1 MTTCQSS
8 SIVNTLL
15 TEIELKVLT
24 MSKFALTNGMDQ
36 NEIDRRT
43 KNLLDLFKRNFLQSN
58 SDDFVSDAL
67 ANMMVC
73 NSVYAKIFEGYLA
86 IAEKRNIPQEM
97 TDGFVKWVSDQLDEL
112 KIKLTE
118 KYQKIDMR

>member
-1 MTTCQSS
+1 
-8 SIVNTLL
+8 
-15 TEIELKVLT
+15 
-24 MSKFALTNGMDQ
+24 MSKFTTANGMDQ

-43 KNLLDLFKRNFLQSN
+43 KYLLNLFKRNFIESK

-67 ANMMVC
+67 ANMIVC

-86 IAEKRNIPQEM
+86 LAEKRKIPQEM
-97 TDGFVKWVSDQLDEL
+97 TDGFVKWESDQLDEL
-112 KIKLTE
+112 KIKLSE

>member
-1 MTTCQSS
+1 MG
-8 SIVNTLL
+8 N
-15 TEIELKVLT
+15 
-24 MSKFALTNGMDQ
+24 FALSNGMDQ

-73 NSVYAKIFEGYLA
+73 NSAYAKIFEGYLA
-86 IAEKRNIPQEM
+86 LAEKR

-112 KIKLTE
+112 KIKLAE

>member
-1 MTTCQSS
+1 
-8 SIVNTLL
+8 
-15 TEIELKVLT
+15 
-24 MSKFALTNGMDQ
+24 MSKFTFTNKMDQ

-43 KNLLDLFKRNFLQSN
+43 KTLLDLFKRNFLESK

-73 NSVYAKIFEGYLA
+73 NNIYAKIFEGYL
-86 IAEKRNIPQEM
+86 ILAEKRKIPQEM
-97 TDGFVKWVSDQLDEL
+97 TDGFVKWASDQLDEL

-118 KYQKIDMR
+118 KYQKTDMR

>member
-1 MTTCQSS
+1 
-8 SIVNTLL
+8 
-15 TEIELKVLT
+15 
-24 MSKFALTNGMDQ
+24 MSKFTTANGMDQ

-43 KNLLDLFKRNFLQSN
+43 KYLLNLFKRNFIESK

-67 ANMMVC
+67 ANMIVC
-73 NSVYAKIFEGYLA
+73 NSVYSKIFEGYLA
-86 IAEKRNIPQEM
+86 LAEKRKIPQEM

-112 KIKLTE
+112 KIKLSE